1 MNHQSR
7 RPQARILP
15 SARSK
20 SEEESDDLMNCGT
33 DHHHH
38 PQDDRPGPS
47 TSKNLRLSSSNGSSS
62 TFHQLLSEPDHH
74 QHHHPPVSSVGEGNF
89 DYQQHLDNSQHQHYQ
104 NNTRHSPFANHHPHP
119 GPFEDNSASSSTS
132 NSMRPS
138 SAASMTSA
146 TSAAAAPRITTNCL
160 GQEQFTVDQ
169 QQPFVTAGTAG
180 AVASNA
186 SAPGGS
192 TSSGGGLNDWSVDNL
207 DEIVAVAIKA
217 EFHTLDLVE
226 MTNSMNDTTE
236 VKTSTGG
243 GHGGLNPNNSSSS
256 STNTTANNVQSTSV
270 MGQQQPQ
277 LNERER
283 ERLDELYVASRALVE
298 PMEHERDVSSLTLL
312 TSQHNHA
319 HTVFFNC
326 LKVQLEDSFRNWS
339 LKSIIFEVCYNRKVV
354 LFCFKDVF

>member
-146 TSAAAAPRITTNCL
+146 ISAAAAPRITTNCL

-169 QQPFVTAGTAG
+169 QQPFITAGTAG

-236 VKTSTGG
+236 VKASTGG
-243 GHGGLNPNNSSSS
+243 GHGGLNPNNSSS

-312 TSQHNHA
+312 LVSTIM
-319 HTVFFNC
+319 HTLF
-326 LKVQLEDSFRNWS
+326 S
-339 LKSIIFEVCYNRKVV
+339 LTV
-354 LFCFKDVF
+354 

>member
-33 DHHHH
+33 DHHH

-89 DYQQHLDNSQHQHYQ
+89 DYQQHMDNSQHQHYQ

-146 TSAAAAPRITTNCL
+146 TSAAAPRITTNCL

-192 TSSGGGLNDWSVDNL
+192 TSNGGGLNDWSVDNL

-226 MTNSMNDTTE
+226 MTNSMNDTTPE
-236 VKTSTGG
+236 VKTSTGGG

-312 TSQHNHA
+312 
-319 HTVFFNC
+319 
-326 LKVQLEDSFRNWS
+326 
-339 LKSIIFEVCYNRKVV
+339 
-354 LFCFKDVF
+354 

>member
-7 RPQARILP
+7 RLQARILP

-33 DHHHH
+33 DHHHHH

-104 NNTRHSPFANHHPHP
+104 NITRHSPFANHHHHPHP

-146 TSAAAAPRITTNCL
+146 TSAAAPRITTNCL

-186 SAPGGS
+186 SAPSGS

-243 GHGGLNPNNSSSS
+243 GHGGLNPNSS

-312 TSQHNHA
+312 
-319 HTVFFNC
+319 
-326 LKVQLEDSFRNWS
+326 
-339 LKSIIFEVCYNRKVV
+339 
-354 LFCFKDVF
+354 

>member
-1 MNHQSR
+1 
-7 RPQARILP
+7 
-15 SARSK
+15 
-20 SEEESDDLMNCGT
+20 
-33 DHHHH
+33 
-38 PQDDRPGPS
+38 
-47 TSKNLRLSSSNGSSS
+47 
-62 TFHQLLSEPDHH
+62 
-74 QHHHPPVSSVGEGNF
+74 
-89 DYQQHLDNSQHQHYQ
+89 
-104 NNTRHSPFANHHPHP
+104 
-119 GPFEDNSASSSTS
+119 
-132 NSMRPS
+132 
-138 SAASMTSA
+138 MTSA
-146 TSAAAAPRITTNCL
+146 ISAAAAPRITTNCL

-256 STNTTANNVQSTSV
+256 TNTTANNVQSTSV

-298 PMEHERDVSSLTLL
+298 PMEHERDVSSPTLL
-312 TSQHNHA
+312 LVSTIM
-319 HTVFFNC
+319 HTLF
-326 LKVQLEDSFRNWS
+326 S
-339 LKSIIFEVCYNRKVV
+339 LTV
-354 LFCFKDVF
+354 

>member
-62 TFHQLLSEPDHH
+62 TFHQLLSEPEHH
-74 QHHHPPVSSVGEGNF
+74 QHHHHPPVSSVGEGNF

-104 NNTRHSPFANHHPHP
+104 NNTRHSPFANHHHHPHP

-146 TSAAAAPRITTNCL
+146 TSAAAPRITTNCL

-186 SAPGGS
+186 SAPGGGS

-226 MTNSMNDTTE
+226 MTNSMNDTTPE

-243 GHGGLNPNNSSSS
+243 GHGGLNPNNS

-312 TSQHNHA
+312 
-319 HTVFFNC
+319 
-326 LKVQLEDSFRNWS
+326 
-339 LKSIIFEVCYNRKVV
+339 
-354 LFCFKDVF
+354 